1 MAGKTTKI
9 WKDRRSPN
17 NDDLETDFMIT
28 EQEKSKDAQ
37 THARVISDV
46 INDPLYL
53 REEIDQRISSQKPS
67 SGLSQ

>member
-9 WKDRRSPN
+9 WKDRRNPN

-28 EQEKSKDAQ
+28 EQEKSKEAQ
-37 THARVISDV
+37 RHARVISD
-46 INDPLYL
+46 ITDSLYL

>member
-1 MAGKTTKI
+1 VAGKTTKI

>member
-1 MAGKTTKI
+1 LAGKTTKI

-28 EQEKSKDAQ
+28 EQEKSKEDHRQ
-37 THARVISDV
+37 ARVISDV

>member
-1 MAGKTTKI
+1 LEGKTTKI

-28 EQEKSKDAQ
+28 EQEKSKEAHR
-37 THARVISDV
+37 HARVISDV